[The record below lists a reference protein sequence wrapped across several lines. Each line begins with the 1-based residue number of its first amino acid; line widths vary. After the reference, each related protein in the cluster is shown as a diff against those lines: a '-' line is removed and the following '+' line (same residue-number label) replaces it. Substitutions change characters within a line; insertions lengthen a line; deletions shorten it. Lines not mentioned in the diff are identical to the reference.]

1 MSLVRWLKH
10 SLVLSM
16 QASTEPL
23 ILQQAFVAGFFNTRE
38 NSLCDEGELKNV

>member
-1 MSLVRWLKH
+1 
-10 SLVLSM
+10 M

-38 NSLCDEGELKNV
+38 NSLCDEGELKNVWFWKMNIKKAIGT